1 MNDHGKND
9 SGNVQIDQ
17 HEKLLARA
25 VEGLQ
30 TGEKKS
36 LSLIHRLV
44 DDARDRAVRLK
55 EVTSEEAEEL
65 ATHLKRDLTQAAS
78 YLSTTGRE
86 LKDWLGFDVTL
97 LESAFLEPLLEAADP
112 TTVELLTLKE
122 QAELAP
128 CHSGQI
134 TTPGTLECDKC
145 GEKLH
150 FYKSGKIP
158 PCPRCHATGFH
169 RVFGV

>member
-1 MNDHGKND
+1 MNDQGKND
-9 SGNVQIDQ
+9 SGNVLLEQ
-17 HEKLLARA
+17 HERLLART

-30 TGEKKS
+30 ADDERS

-55 EVTSEEAEEL
+55 EVSREDAEKL
-65 ATHLKRDLTQAAS
+65 AAFLKHDLTQAAN
-78 YLSTTGRE
+78 YLSTTGSE
-86 LKDWLGFDVTL
+86 LKDWLGFDATL
-97 LESAFLEPLLEAADP
+97 LETAFLEPLLEAADP
-112 TTVELLTLKE
+112 TTVELLALKE

-150 FYKSGKIP
+150 FYRSSKIP
-158 PCPRCHATGFH
+158 PCPRCHATSFH
-169 RVFGV
+169 RSFGI